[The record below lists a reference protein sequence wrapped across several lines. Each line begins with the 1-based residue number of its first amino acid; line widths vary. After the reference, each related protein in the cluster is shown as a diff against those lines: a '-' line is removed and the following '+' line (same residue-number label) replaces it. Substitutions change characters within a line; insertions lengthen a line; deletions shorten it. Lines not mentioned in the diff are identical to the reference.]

1 MKNATNKP
9 AKKTPAPRKAA
20 AKKLT
25 APITE
30 PAPTASAVS
39 KPMLSKVGRAYEKA
53 DMPNVTE
60 AKKVEFA
67 EALLAARVPILN
79 RSSGRIARAIK
90 GEISIEDLKTS
101 SRPKA

>member
-1 MKNATNKP
+1 MPNTTKKP
-9 AKKTPAPRKAA
+9 AAKETPAPRKP
-20 AKKLT
+20 AKKK
-25 APITE
+25 APVTE

-79 RSSGRIARAIK
+79 RPSGRIARAIK

-101 SRPKA
+101 SRAKA